1 MYYTTKGVP
10 MSLPKSVEVIVAIV
24 IGQGIALLVGLYLL
38 NITTPFNAIL
48 AAVLV
53 GRLFVRFEK
62 LFGL

>member
-1 MYYTTKGVP
+1 